1 MIKFNTVKILDTTF
15 RDAHQSL
22 LATRV
27 KTEEMSNMIKEIDN
41 LEFVAEE
48 MWGGAT
54 FDSSIRYLSEN
65 PWERLDI
72 FREGFKKTSLQ
83 MLLRGQNLVG
93 YRNYPDDVVE
103 LFIRT
108 MAEHG
113 MDRVRV
119 FDALND
125 FRNLKKSCEEIKKN
139 KMHLQISIAYTTSPV
154 HNEKYFLKLVDE
166 AVKMETD
173 SLCIKDMAGLLTP
186 GRAYPLVKKIK
197 ENHPSLIIDIHSHFT
212 TGLADMTYLKAVEA
226 GADIIDCSISALA
239 YGTSQPSIE
248 SLWTA
253 LYSIDKMEKPKYDI
267 LKRVNSHFEKIR
279 EKYKD
284 YDKGVK
290 TIKPDVL
297 VNQIPGGMYSNLVSQ
312 LSSQGMLDKLEEV
325 LQEVPRVRQDLGYP
339 PLVTPTSQI
348 VGVQAVMNVLFK
360 ERYKTITK
368 EVENYIKGFYGSP
381 PGEVSSELKNRIL
394 KDGNKQ
400 LNGRAADTI
409 APEVENGKKKLG
421 LLNKSDEDLLIYLLF
436 GEVGRK
442 FLVKKYEDKL
452 KIDFDLIYEDEVSSY
467 PI

>member
-27 KTEEMSNMIKEIDN
+27 KTYEMSEMIKEIDD
-41 LEFVAEE
+41 LGFVAEE

-54 FDSSIRYLSEN
+54 FDSCIRYLFEN

-72 FREGFKKTSLQ
+72 FRQGFKKTSLQ

-108 MAEHG
+108 MANHG

-154 HNEKYFLKLVDE
+154 HNEEYFLKLVDE
-166 AVKMETD
+166 AVEMKAD

-186 GRAYPLVKKIK
+186 GKAFPLVKKIK
-197 ENHPSLIIDIHSHFT
+197 ETHPSLIIDIHSHFT

-239 YGTSQPSIE
+239 YGTGQPSIE

-253 LYSIDKMEKPKYDI
+253 LYSMDKMDKPKYES
-267 LKRVNSHFEKIR
+267 LKKINTHFEKIR

-284 YDKGVK
+284 FDKGVR

-312 LSSQGMLDKLEEV
+312 LSSQGMLEKLEEV
-325 LQEVPRVRQDLGYP
+325 LQEVPRVRKDLGYP

-368 EVENYIKGFYGSP
+368 EVENYIKGFYGTP
-381 PGEVSSELKNRIL
+381 PGEVSAELKNRIL
-394 KDGNKQ
+394 KGDNKQ
-400 LNGRAADTI
+400 LTVRAADTLS
-409 APEVENGKKKLG
+409 PEVENGKKKLG
-421 LLNKSDEDLLIYLLF
+421 ILNKSDEDLLIYLLF